1 MNTISSYLREDGGD
15 QGGDDGRRLEDED
28 AEEDAEEQ
36 AEDSVKN
43 ILVNC
48 GNVFSAFGVD
58 LSNMDMSAY
67 NGQGNGQ
74 YNGAYNNGNYNYY
87 ADANDYYANANANNN
102 NNNNNNGEDEDNGED
117 EFQQALRDLTIH
129 IRLEKVL
136 NTDEFRFEEDGN
148 YDEIRNQILEELGL
162 DEEDLSD
169 SDINSIKL
177 KLAVRGGAL
186 EEYLKAN
193 AAYGSEVNDW
203 DTMLQGFFEEQGI
216 EDMDLKDI
224 DTYLAAYIYNTEY
237 ELEEY
242 GCQQAMLNQFGTN
255 GAKEYGYIEDSNFIV
270 DFFNAALPYGDI
282 AGIVIGVLAAVGII
296 GFFSYRRGK
305 KIGKNAEKSFEE
317 VLADSRNEPLTA
329 YTAAAV

>member
-87 ADANDYYANANANNN
+87 ADANDYYANANN